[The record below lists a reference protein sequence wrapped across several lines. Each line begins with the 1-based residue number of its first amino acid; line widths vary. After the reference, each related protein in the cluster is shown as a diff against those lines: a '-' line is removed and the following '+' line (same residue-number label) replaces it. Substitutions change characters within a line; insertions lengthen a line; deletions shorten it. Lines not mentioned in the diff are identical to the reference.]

1 MRASWPGRRAAA
13 VETRGGSMFT
23 GVVWAEVLLSNDA
36 GAGVNRVTFTP
47 GSRTFWHRHTGG
59 QMLLGCAGAGLVVTR
74 DGATGIGATGIGA
87 TGIGEGAVVHAFAGE
102 EHWHGALPDSF
113 MSHQS
118 IVLGGSAEW
127 LEEVSQPEYLAAIAE
142 LRLARLTATPGGGRR
157 AAPDA

>member
-23 GVVWAEVLLSNDA
+23 GVVWAEVLLRNDA

-47 GSRTFWHRHTGG
+47 GSRTFWHRHTSG

-74 DGATGIGATGIGA
+74 DGA

-127 LEEVSQPEYLAAIAE
+127 LEEVSEPEYLAAIAE